1 MGLLLMERFFFIARV
16 PFSDLIVDT
25 WVQNIPDSM
34 TKTQSYFSHLGKP
47 RTGVLPD
54 IKLLTSKMRRNHRPE
69 DITVYPLQE
78 DGRPDMPLEALR
90 EIPSY
95 SVPPRST
102 LGLLWVD
109 LIHTIE
115 FRDDAVED
123 IRMRGLEEPDNVE
136 DFLALGYDVEQIEA
150 VHLSGFSTR
159 IEKVKV
165 GNVYDAIVE
174 EKPNIC
180 SPDSPWLIEIY
191 SLSHNDDLH
200 ELERFGVEGG
210 HCPTPCATHPECAW
224 VVGARSEGV
233 LKVLGRAGVEG
244 AAWYGAVDDAIA
256 IGVWNLRRHLDKA
269 RAELAEIDP
278 RLSWDDDAKPVTL
291 WMLFCAMS
299 RWSAGGRGS
308 RHIGRFA
315 ARLAPLDGNARV
327 GEFMRAAAEVDDP
340 GGRHKQDEYTALRS
354 AQKLE
359 AGRAACKLTDEDPAW
374 FVDGLD
380 GDREQVYAALVRAS

>member
-200 ELERFGVEGG
+200 ELESEARLIDLKKALLDVED
-210 HCPTPCATHPECAW
+210 
-224 VVGARSEGV
+224 
-233 LKVLGRAGVEG
+233 LRAGQKIDMIRKQFPTEF
-244 AAWYGAVDDAIA
+244 ARISLTSAYKNAKK
-256 IGVWNLRRHLDKA
+256 GVQKVRVLCRQSEDI
-269 RAELAEIDP
+269 ELAE
-278 RLSWDDDAKPVTL
+278 RQFKLPVAEFFLYEELVINGLISTL
-291 WMLFCAMS
+291 
-299 RWSAGGRGS
+299 
-308 RHIGRFA
+308 RF
-315 ARLAPLDGNARV
+315 P
-327 GEFMRAAAEVDDP
+327 
-340 GGRHKQDEYTALRS
+340 H
-354 AQKLE
+354 
-359 AGRAACKLTDEDPAW
+359 C
-374 FVDGLD
+374 
-380 GDREQVYAALVRAS
+380 